1 MVQGGIQNP
10 WLRRYED
17 LLIHSTSMIRASCSL
32 CVVQIHKSDA
42 ALASSADFARCR
54 LGVVLPSVLD
64 MAAADD
70 GEQGV
75 AVLAWHNSVVP
86 LQTVVLAL
94 VLLLGHL
101 A

>member
-17 LLIHSTSMIRASCSL
+17 LLIHSTSTSCSL

>member
-1 MVQGGIQNP
+1 M
-10 WLRRYED
+10 
-17 LLIHSTSMIRASCSL
+17 
-32 CVVQIHKSDA
+32 
-42 ALASSADFARCR
+42 
-54 LGVVLPSVLD
+54 VLPSVLD

>member
-17 LLIHSTSMIRASCSL
+17 LLIHSIVHHVL
-32 CVVQIHKSDA
+32 CVVQIQKSDA

-94 VLLLGHL
+94 VLRLGHL